1 MSRLSA
7 YLVKIDSLP
16 EDGLR
21 LHVTNDVL
29 GETKV
34 NWVVKEISILR

>member
-1 MSRLSA
+1 MNRLSA
-7 YLVKIDSLP
+7 YLLKIDSIP

-21 LHVTNDVL
+21 LHLTKDEL

-34 NWVVKEISILR
+34 NWVVK